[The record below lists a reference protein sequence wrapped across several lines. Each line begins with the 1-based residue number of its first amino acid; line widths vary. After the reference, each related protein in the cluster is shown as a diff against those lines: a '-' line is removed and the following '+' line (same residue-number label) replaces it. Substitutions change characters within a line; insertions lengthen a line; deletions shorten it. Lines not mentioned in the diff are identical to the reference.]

1 MFVFTP
7 GFYYV
12 DSSRDEQL
20 DGRVCGQFHGY
31 IYSVELM
38 IHVQTVGW
46 INGKFDC
53 IDIQWK
59 V

>member
-1 MFVFTP
+1 MPRSYGLDKGMARGGRVYMFIFTP

-12 DSSRDEQL
+12 DSWQDEQL

-38 IHVQTVGW
+38 IHV
-46 INGKFDC
+46 
-53 IDIQWK
+53 
-59 V
+59 

>member
-38 IHVQTVGW
+38 IHV
-46 INGKFDC
+46 
-53 IDIQWK
+53 
-59 V
+59 